1 MGRAFEYR
9 RASKEKRWD
18 KMSKLF
24 PKFAK
29 TITMA
34 AKDGGP
40 DPDMNPKLRLAITA
54 AKAEN
59 MPKDNIQKAID
70 RASGKD
76 AATYSEVNYEGKGP
90 HGVLVWV
97 ECATDNNT
105 RTFANVRTH
114 FNKGGGQLLNSGA
127 LEFMFNR
134 KAVIQFQKTEE
145 VDLEE
150 VELELIDHG
159 LEEMEENEGTVYAF
173 GDFTAFGSLSKAC
186 EEMGL
191 KISKAT
197 LQRIAT
203 DPVEITEEQMAE
215 IEDLIDR
222 LEDDEDVQAV
232 FTNVA

>member
-1 MGRAFEYR
+1 
-9 RASKEKRWD
+9 
-18 KMSKLF
+18 
-24 PKFAK
+24 
-29 TITMA
+29 MA
-34 AKDGGP
+34 AKEGGG
-40 DPDMNPKLRLAITA
+40 DPDMNPKLRLAIAA

-70 RASGKD
+70 RAEGKD
-76 AATYSEVNYEGKGP
+76 AANYSEVNYEGKGP

-105 RTFANVRTH
+105 RTFANIRTH

-134 KAVIQFQKTEE
+134 KAVIQFKKTEE

-159 LEEMEENEGTVYAF
+159 LEELEENEGTVYVT

-186 EEMGL
+186 EDMGL
-191 KISKAT
+191 EISKAS

-203 DPVEITEEQMAE
+203 DPTEITEEQMTE
-215 IEDLIDR
+215 VEDLIDR
-222 LEDDEDVQAV
+222 LEDDEDVHAV
-232 FTNVA
+232 FTNIA

>member
-9 RASKEKRWD
+9 RASKEARWD

-24 PKFAK
+24 PKFARM
-29 TITMA
+29 ITMA
-34 AKDGGP
+34 AKEGGA
-40 DPDMNPKLRLAITA
+40 DPDMNPKLRMAIAA

-76 AATYSEVNYEGKGP
+76 ATDYSEVNYEGKGP
-90 HGVLVWV
+90 HGILLWV

-105 RTFANVRTH
+105 RTFANVRMH
-114 FNKGGGQLLNSGA
+114 FNKGGGQLLNTGA

-134 KAVIQFQKTEE
+134 KAVIQFEKTAD
-145 VDLEE
+145 VDLEA

-159 LEEMEENEGTVYAF
+159 LEELEENEGTVYAY
-173 GDFTAFGSLSKAC
+173 GDFTSFGSLSRAC
-186 EEMGL
+186 EELGL
-191 KISKAT
+191 QITKAN

-203 DPVEITEEQMAE
+203 DPVEISEEQMADVE
-215 IEDLIDR
+215 ALIDR

-232 FTNVA
+232 FTNIA